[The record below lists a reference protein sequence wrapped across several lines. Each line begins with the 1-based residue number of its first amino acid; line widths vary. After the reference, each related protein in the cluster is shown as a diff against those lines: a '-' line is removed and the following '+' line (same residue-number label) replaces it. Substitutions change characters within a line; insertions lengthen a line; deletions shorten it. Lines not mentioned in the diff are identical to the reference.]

1 MNKAISIALL
11 VAGVILIIYG
21 INASNSVASS
31 FSRTFTGNP
40 TDKTAWFL
48 IGGIAAA
55 IVGLV
60 GITRGSKS
68 V

>member
-11 VAGVILIIYG
+11 VAGVVLIIYG

-31 FSRTFTGNP
+31 VSRTFTGNP

-55 IVGLV
+55 LVGLV
-60 GITRGSKS
+60 GVTRGSKS
-68 V
+68 P